1 MNIRKTTTAAAIG
14 LAICTLA
21 SSVQAVGINGAYN
34 YTLVL
39 RDQFG
44 YAIGYEGGKVSDYY
58 TFEVYNAAGQKIN
71 TQSSTS
77 ADITISS
84 SVGCNYRLS
93 VCTDSDTANPR
104 NGYAVQGEQLTLVV
118 KSGSKEVFR
127 SSKILPPIQ
136 WQGANSAPIGVFY
149 ADPTDTDGL
158 YNQWADDL
166 INPYCD
172 AYYGDT
178 IGGMN
183 DDYDNDGLT
192 NLREYQFGTDPTGD
206 IFVDSAGMVD
216 TPNVSITEEPDGVIK
231 VSFNYGF
238 NHLYSVRAIEGTQT
252 YGVDGQD
259 LALYDSLANLNA
271 GTSSGKYFYDGD
283 WNSGTKTFYVN
294 KPNISGTYMIGL
306 AVDGR
311 LLEYITVGPTATTYD
326 ITWLDDTGA
335 EIDTTQVTEGDTPVH
350 ADATKASAAPYTYT
364 FTGWTP
370 AIEAAASNT
379 TYTATFKKVVD
390 MDTAVEDY
398 TAQDGD
404 EIVGTSATYK
414 VTIPSGATVTLNG
427 VTVAG
432 AAGGASVPDPE
443 FAEGGESVTTKFAKK
458 AGEGNV
464 WTITAFAEMSN
475 ESRGTDVTASQVKVY
490 RADTLEELKI
500 AEAMADGVTITE
512 KASAVK
518 VTLEAEAPTDA
529 EQQFFRVDFGE

>member
-39 RDQFG
+39 RDQWG
-44 YAIGYEGGKVSDYY
+44 QAIGYEGGKVSDYY
-58 TFEVYNAAGQKIN
+58 TFEVYNAAGQRIN
-71 TQSSTS
+71 LNMTP
-77 ADITISS
+77 ADRNISN
-84 SVGCNYRLS
+84 GCNCLLS
-93 VCTDSDTANPR
+93 VSTYSDVNNPAS
-104 NGYAVQGEQLTLVV
+104 GYAVPGEQLTLVV
-118 KSGSKEVFR
+118 KDKSSNSEVFR

-136 WQGANSAPIGVFY
+136 WSGANSAPIGVFY
-149 ADPTDTDGL
+149 ADPTDTDGF
-158 YNQWADDL
+158 YDYWAEDIMNAYL
-166 INPYCD
+166 D
-172 AYYGDT
+172 AYYGET
-178 IGGMN
+178 IGGMG
-183 DDYDNDGLT
+183 DDYDNDGLS

-206 IFVDSAGMVD
+206 IFVEQGMVD
-216 TPNVSITEEPDGVIK
+216 TPNVSITEEQGGVIK
-231 VSFNYGF
+231 VSFTYGF
-238 NHLYSVRAIEGTQT
+238 NHVYSVRAIEGTQT

-259 LALYDSLANLNA
+259 LALYDSLADLNA
-271 GTSSGKYFYDGD
+271 GTSSGKYFYDGE
-283 WNSGTKTFYVN
+283 WGSGPKTFYVN
-294 KPNISGTYMIGL
+294 KPNIDGTYMIGL

-335 EIDTTQVTEGDTPVH
+335 QIDTTEVTEGDTPTHEAPV
-350 ADATKASAAPYTYT
+350 KAAAAPYTYT

-379 TYTATFKKVVD
+379 TYTATFKKVVN

-404 EIVGTSATYK
+404 EIVGTSATYT
-414 VTIPSGATVTLNG
+414 VTVPGGATVTING

-443 FAEGGESVTTKFAKK
+443 FAEGGESVTTKFSKK